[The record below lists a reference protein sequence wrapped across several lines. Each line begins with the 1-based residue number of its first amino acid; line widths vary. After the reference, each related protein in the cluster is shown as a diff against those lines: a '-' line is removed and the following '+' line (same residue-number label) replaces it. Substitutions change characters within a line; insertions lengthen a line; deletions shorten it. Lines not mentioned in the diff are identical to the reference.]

1 MSNFK
6 SAGSG
11 SSFRARGS
19 TFKIAGLLVL
29 GSLVLS
35 ACDVYNGYPTATPLP
50 TTVSATVGSTA
61 VATTASL
68 VFSTPTPIP
77 PFPSATP
84 RPTLPPV
91 SSAISST
98 MQDVV
103 KNAYDDIFDG
113 FYHTVNSADLYEVGL
128 HGIVDTLKQAGVA
141 DPQVPIPN
149 FVGDRTQD
157 AALFSQAYLLTLDRY
172 KNQISEDKLAYGA
185 IGAAANGLQEC
196 HTAFYPPTIA
206 NDFSLR
212 RRGLDS
218 QAGLGIIGLPATNGI
233 VVTHVLPQSGA
244 DKSGLQAGDTI
255 TEVNG
260 QSLDGKDFNTAIG
273 LLRGGQTPKA
283 GSQVSLKV
291 TRANSST
298 NITVVLGQVT
308 TLDFENRI
316 INNDT
321 GYIRF
326 NAFPIEGQT
335 TLTGALQQLDQI
347 LTDFTSKNVK
357 GIVLDV
363 RGNSVGSIRTV
374 QEYVS
379 RFVSGQSLVNLKT
392 QDNKSAGNG
401 TPTATPDP
409 TQDLNSVVSM
419 PSTGAV
425 KPVTQPL
432 AVLIDGQT
440 AGESEIFA
448 FILQSQKVAR
458 VFGTDTFGCTSS
470 SSPLTL
476 PDNSIINIATYRPIS
491 DPNDPTSTVDVVKPD
506 EAVPFDV
513 SSLQQGHDTQLDKA
527 VQFIEG
533 K

>member
-6 SAGSG
+6 GVGLG
-11 SSFRARGS
+11 SSFRSKGCN
-19 TFKIAGLLVL
+19 FKLTGLLL
-29 GSLVLS
+29 LSSLLLS

-50 TTVSATVGSTA
+50 TIVSATAAPTAELATVG
-61 VATTASL
+61 L
-68 VFSTPTPIP
+68 VFPTPTPVP

-91 SSAISST
+91 STAISST

-103 KNAYDDIFDG
+103 KKAYDDIFDN
-113 FYHTVNSADLYEVGL
+113 FYHSVNSADLYEVGL
-128 HGIVDTLKQAGVA
+128 RGLADTLKQAGIQ
-141 DPQVPIPN
+141 DPQVPIPD
-149 FVGDRTQD
+149 FTGHRAQD
-157 AALFSQAYLLTLDRY
+157 AALFSQAYLLILDRY

-185 IGAAANGLQEC
+185 IEAGASGLQEC
-196 HTAFYPPTIA
+196 HTAFYPPTLA
-206 NDFSLR
+206 NDFALR

-218 QAGLGIIGLPATNGI
+218 QAGLGIVGLPATNGI

-255 TEVNG
+255 TEING
-260 QSLDGKDFNTAIG
+260 QSLNGKDFNEAIT

-298 NITVVLGQVT
+298 NITVVRGEVT

-326 NAFPIEGQT
+326 NSFPIEPQA
-335 TLTGALQQLDQI
+335 TLTSALQQLDQI
-347 LTDFTSKNVK
+347 LADFTSKNVK

-363 RGNSVGSIRTV
+363 RGNSNGAIRTL

-379 RFVSGQSLVNLKT
+379 RFVSGQSLVYLKS
-392 QDNKSAGNG
+392 QDNKSTGTG
-401 TPTATPDP
+401 TPTAAPNP
-409 TQDLNSVVSM
+409 TQDLNSIIPM
-419 PSTGAV
+419 PSTSDV

-432 AVLIDGQT
+432 TVLIDGQT
-440 AGESEIFA
+440 AGEAEIFA
-448 FILQSQKVAR
+448 FILQSQKVAK
-458 VFGTDTFGCTSS
+458 VFGTNTYGCTSAS
-470 SSPLTL
+470 FPLAL
-476 PDNSIINIATYRPIS
+476 PDNSIVNIATYRPIS
-491 DPNDPTSTVDVVKPD
+491 DSKDPTSTVDMVKPD
-506 EAVPFDV
+506 EEVQFDV
-513 SSLQQGHDTQLDKA
+513 KALQQGHDTQLDKA